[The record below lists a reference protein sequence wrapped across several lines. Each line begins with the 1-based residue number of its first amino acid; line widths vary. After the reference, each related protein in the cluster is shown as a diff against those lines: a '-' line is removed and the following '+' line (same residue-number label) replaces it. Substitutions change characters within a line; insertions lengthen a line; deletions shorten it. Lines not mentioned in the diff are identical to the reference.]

1 MNSSRPY
8 LLRAFFEWILDN
20 DLTPYLVI
28 SADMSDVLVPRAYV
42 EEGRIILNITPDSIR
57 NLVMANDH
65 LEFYAKFGGVEQQ
78 VYAPMY
84 AIQAIY
90 AKENGRGM
98 VFQEEED
105 EWGDDGGNGGSGGH
119 LAGASKDKDK
129 SGKPGKPTLTI
140 VK

>member
-20 DLTPYLVI
+20 ELTPYLVI
-28 SADMSDVLVPRAYV
+28 SADMENVVVPQAYV
-42 EEGRIILNITPDSIR
+42 EEGRIILNIRPDSVR
-57 NLVMANDH
+57 NLLIANDH
-65 LEFYAKFGGVEQQ
+65 LEFHARFGGVEQE

-84 AIQAIY
+84 AVQAIY

-105 EWGDDGGNGGSGGH
+105 EWDGDGGEGGPSTS
-119 LAGASKDKDK
+119 ASNKDKSK